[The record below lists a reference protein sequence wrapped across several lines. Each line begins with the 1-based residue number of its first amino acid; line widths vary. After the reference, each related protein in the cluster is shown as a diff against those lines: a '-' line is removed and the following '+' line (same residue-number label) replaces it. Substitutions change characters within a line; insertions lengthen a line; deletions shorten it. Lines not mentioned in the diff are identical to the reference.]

1 MSTAFRGGFVDR
13 RVGPYRMFGYSMLA
27 DADDVI
33 DVERAA
39 EAARLVDLIESRDA
53 HDLLRP
59 LRDVCAPAPT
69 PSAAVLL
76 ALQVVEGIYGPMG
89 WPVAGLAF
97 DERLARAGVP
107 DELVGWMCGPPART
121 RDGPSATP
129 SPTGGR
135 CRRPRTGSP
144 GSPAPR
150 PGHSWRSSPPR
161 PGPTRSNGSAPRPG
175 AAARRDRLGAA
186 ARGAAH
192 R

>member
-107 DELVGWMCGPPART
+107 DELVGWMCGP
-121 RDGPSATP
+121 GPDSGRAVRNAVAHGRPVSAAADRLA
-129 SPTGGR
+129 GFA
-135 CRRPRTGSP
+135 C
-144 GSPAPR
+144 
-150 PGHSWRSSPPR
+150 
-161 PGPTRSNGSAPRPG
+161 
-175 AAARRDRLGAA
+175 AAARAFLEVEPAATGADPVERFRAA
-186 ARGAAH
+186 AWSGG
-192 R
+192 